1 MWQECLFEMKQIR
14 NQNIMKLLHWGIL
27 NLIRNCDKNFNNL
40 KYKKSKIKNLKK
52 RGKARLRLAIKQ
64 WKARSSQQA
73 WQAGTSNRKH

>member
-40 KYKKSKIKNLKK
+40 KYKKSKIK
-52 RGKARLRLAIKQ
+52 
-64 WKARSSQQA
+64 
-73 WQAGTSNRKH
+73 T